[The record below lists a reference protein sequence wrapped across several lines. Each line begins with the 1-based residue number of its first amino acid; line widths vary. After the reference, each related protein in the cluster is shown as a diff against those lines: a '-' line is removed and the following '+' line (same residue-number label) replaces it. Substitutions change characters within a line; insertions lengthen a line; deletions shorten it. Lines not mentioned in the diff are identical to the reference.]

1 MKDTVVLFPTRV
13 VTFRLATPDLWI
25 SPVGL
30 NHSAEPSFPA
40 LGLPATLMYAL
51 ESGGRKKDLCIFT
64 RSASAVNNRTHF
76 ALYINYSVRIVCLN
90 MHGDGLKYCD

>member
-1 MKDTVVLFPTRV
+1 
-13 VTFRLATPDLWI
+13 
-25 SPVGL
+25 
-30 NHSAEPSFPA
+30 
-40 LGLPATLMYAL
+40 MYAL

-90 MHGDGLKYCD
+90 MYGDGLKYCD

>member
-1 MKDTVVLFPTRV
+1 MKDTGVLFPTRV

-51 ESGGRKKDLCIFT
+51 ERGVGKKIF
-64 RSASAVNNRTHF
+64 AYLHV
-76 ALYINYSVRIVCLN
+76 LLQQ
-90 MHGDGLKYCD
+90 